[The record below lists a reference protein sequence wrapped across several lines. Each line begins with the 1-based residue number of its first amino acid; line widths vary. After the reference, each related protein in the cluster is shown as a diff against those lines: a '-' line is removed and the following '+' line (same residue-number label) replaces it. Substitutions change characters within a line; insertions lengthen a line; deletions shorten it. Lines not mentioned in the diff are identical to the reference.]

1 MIFFAVRDLINNMNY
16 SLSCFTEVLKSILY
30 VKLKYTKRII
40 IELYSIMS
48 SLVQTTP
55 VNFQGFQLLQ
65 TSPEGD
71 SNLPT
76 NYGTIDLKA
85 IKQSALS
92 LNQLLLGFSVD
103 RSGSMEIVSKDGKTL
118 LQHAQSVIINIARY
132 LMDVH
137 RENPD
142 TSFAI
147 KVIYFDN
154 NLDEIPLFKIN
165 WNSWTDNLDQ
175 FIETLTNYHPRGSTN
190 IQKPL
195 EYFKEYGLFA
205 TTGNHYHIL
214 LTDGFPNDGYT
225 SATDLQNSLPS
236 CNNMFVGFGPDHAVD
251 LLTSLS
257 NSSNGDYNF
266 VNSAENAGMLYGE
279 LLHGILYNVA
289 GDITVKMK
297 GGKLYNYKTKTWDN
311 KLTFKKFAT
320 EHTQTL
326 VFQSKWNS
334 VEPHL
339 FELHYTDYKGEKL
352 SHYFSSNQSSIR
364 YNPTNGECK
373 ESSRNKH
380 VERHM
385 YRVKTMEYLHTAK
398 QYSCGEGNAPTTLIE
413 ELEKFETELDKF
425 IKRNNYE
432 DDLFMKNLQEDVRL
446 CLKSLESVSRPAM
459 RAFIQSR
466 LSTHG
471 RQAGFAVDIDNL
483 LDEEDNNN
491 FTGWG
496 LRMRGTSM
504 PSNAVASH
512 ILPPTRAPRQRS
524 AYTTPSQSTV
534 MRQCSQPASN

>member
-1 MIFFAVRDLINNMNY
+1 
-16 SLSCFTEVLKSILY
+16 
-30 VKLKYTKRII
+30 
-40 IELYSIMS
+40 MS
-48 SLVQTTP
+48 SLAQTTP

-65 TSPEGD
+65 LSPEGD

-92 LNQLLLGFSVD
+92 LNNLLLGFSVD
-103 RSGSMEIVSKDGKTL
+103 RSGSMEVVSKDGKTL

-137 RENPD
+137 KENPD
-142 TSFAI
+142 TKFAI
-147 KVIYFDN
+147 KVVYFDN

-165 WNSWTDNLDQ
+165 WNSWTDDLDQ
-175 FIETLTNYHPRGSTN
+175 FVENLTRFQPRGGTN

-195 EYFKEYGLFA
+195 EYFKEYGLLN
-205 TTGNHYHIL
+205 TDGNHYHIL
-214 LTDGFPNDGYT
+214 LTDGFPNVGFT
-225 SATDLQNSLPS
+225 SASDLQNSLPN

-257 NSSNGDYNF
+257 NNSNGDYNF

-289 GDITVKMK
+289 NDITIKMK
-297 GGKLYNYKTKTWDN
+297 GGKLYNYKTKTWDS
-311 KLTFKKFAT
+311 KLTFKQFAT
-320 EHTQTL
+320 EHSQTL
-326 VFQSKWNS
+326 VFQSNWTS

-339 FELHYTDYKGEKL
+339 FELHYTDYQGEKL
-352 SHYFSSNQSSIR
+352 SHYFSSNQSIR

-385 YRVKTMEYLHTAK
+385 YRVKTMEYLHSAK
-398 QYSCGEGNAPTTLIE
+398 QYSSRENAPRTLIE
-413 ELEKFETELDKF
+413 ELEKFKIELDKF

-446 CLKSLESVSRPAM
+446 CHKSLESVYRPAM

-483 LDEEDNNN
+483 LDENVDID
-491 FTGWG
+491 FSIP
-496 LRMRGTSM
+496 RMRGLSMPNSVLQNTSM
-504 PSNAVASH
+504 P
-512 ILPPTRAPRQRS
+512 PRMPRQRS
-524 AYTTPSQSTV
+524 AYTTPSQTNV
-534 MRQCSQPASN
+534 MRQCSQPVSQ

>member
-1 MIFFAVRDLINNMNY
+1 
-16 SLSCFTEVLKSILY
+16 
-30 VKLKYTKRII
+30 
-40 IELYSIMS
+40 MS
-48 SLVQTTP
+48 SLVAPTP
-55 VNFQGFQLLQ
+55 VSFKAFQLLQ
-65 TSPEGD
+65 LSPEGD
-71 SNLPT
+71 SNLPS
-76 NYGTIDLKA
+76 NYGTIDLKS

-92 LNQLLLGFSVD
+92 VKNLVLGFSVD
-103 RSGSMEIVSKDGKTL
+103 RSGSMEVISKDGKTL

-132 LMDVH
+132 LMDIH
-137 RENPD
+137 KQNPD
-142 TSFAI
+142 TKFAI
-147 KVIYFDN
+147 KVVYFDN
-154 NLDEIPLFKIN
+154 NLVYIPLFKIN

-175 FIETLTNYHPRGSTN
+175 FVENLTKFLPRGGTN

-195 EYFKEYGLFA
+195 EYFKDYGLFKA
-205 TTGNHYHIL
+205 DGNHYHIL

-225 SATDLQNSLPS
+225 SATDLQISLPS

-289 GDITVKMK
+289 KDITIKMK
-297 GGKLYNYKTKTWDN
+297 GGKLYNYKTKTWDS
-311 KLTFKKFAT
+311 KLSFKNFAT

-326 VFQSKWNS
+326 VFQSKWDS

-339 FELHYTDYKGEKL
+339 FELHYTDYDDQKL
-352 SHYFSSNQSSIR
+352 SHYFSSNQSSIK

-373 ESSRNKH
+373 TESRNKH

-385 YRVKTMEYLHTAK
+385 YRVKTMEYLYTAK
-398 QYSCGEGNAPTTLIE
+398 QYNSSGEEEAPRSLIE
-413 ELEKFETELDKF
+413 ELEKFQSELDKF

-432 DDLFMKNLQEDVRL
+432 DDLFMKNLQEDVKL
-446 CLKSLESVSRPAM
+446 CLKSLESVFRPAM

-483 LDEEDNNN
+483 IDEDNDII
-491 FTGWG
+491 FLGWSPRLRG
-496 LRMRGTSM
+496 LSM
-504 PSNAVASH
+504 PAGVPQNNSM
-512 ILPPTRAPRQRS
+512 PPRMPRQRS
-524 AYTTPSQSTV
+524 AYTTPSQTNV
-534 MRQCSQPASN
+534 MRECSQPVSQ

>member
-1 MIFFAVRDLINNMNY
+1 
-16 SLSCFTEVLKSILY
+16 
-30 VKLKYTKRII
+30 
-40 IELYSIMS
+40 MS
-48 SLVQTTP
+48 SIVATTP

-65 TSPEGD
+65 LSPEGD
-71 SNLPT
+71 SNLPN
-76 NYGTIDLKA
+76 NYGTIDLTA

-92 LNQLLLGFSVD
+92 LNNLLLGFSVD

-118 LQHAQSVIINIARY
+118 LQHAQCVIINIARY
-132 LMDVH
+132 LMDIH
-137 RENPD
+137 RQNPD
-142 TSFAI
+142 TKFAI
-147 KVIYFDN
+147 KVVYFDN
-154 NLDEIPLFKIN
+154 TLDEIPLFKIN
-165 WNSWTDNLDQ
+165 WNEWTDNLDE
-175 FIETLTNYHPRGSTN
+175 FIENLTRFQPRGGTN

-195 EYFKEYGLFA
+195 EYFKEYGLFN
-205 TTGNHYHIL
+205 TDGNHYHIL
-214 LTDGFPNDGYT
+214 LTDGFPNVGYT

-257 NSSNGDYNF
+257 NNSNGDYNF

-289 GDITVKMK
+289 NDITVKMK
-297 GGKLYNYKTKTWDN
+297 GGKLYNYKTKTWDS
-311 KLTFKKFAT
+311 KLSFKNFAT

-339 FELHYTDYKGEKL
+339 FELHYTDYQGQKL
-352 SHYFSSNQSSIR
+352 SHYFSSNQSSIK

-373 ESSRNKH
+373 TESRNKH

-385 YRVKTMEYLHTAK
+385 YRVKTMEYLYTAK
-398 QYSCGEGNAPTTLIE
+398 QYNSSGEEAAPRTLIE
-413 ELEKFETELDKF
+413 ELEKFQIELDKF

-446 CLKSLESVSRPAM
+446 CVKSLESVFRPAM

-483 LDEEDNNN
+483 IDDDEDNSLSLHPV
-491 FTGWG
+491 G
-496 LRMRGTSM
+496 LRGFSAPKNSAPAFT
-504 PSNAVASH
+504 
-512 ILPPTRAPRQRS
+512 PPRPGGMLRQSS
-524 AYTTPSQSTV
+524 AYTTPSQNRV
-534 MRQCSQPASN
+534 MRACSQPVTN

>member
-1 MIFFAVRDLINNMNY
+1 MIQI
-16 SLSCFTEVLKSILY
+16 
-30 VKLKYTKRII
+30 KRNII
-40 IELYSIMS
+40 KIYPIMS
-48 SLVQTTP
+48 SLVATTP
-55 VNFQGFQLLQ
+55 VSFQAFQLLQ
-65 TSPEGD
+65 LAPEGD
-71 SNLPT
+71 SNLPS
-76 NYGTIDLKA
+76 NYGTLDLKA

-92 LNQLLLGFSVD
+92 LNNLLLGFSVD

-137 RENPD
+137 KENPD
-142 TSFAI
+142 TKFAI
-147 KVIYFDN
+147 KVVYFDN

-165 WNSWTDNLDQ
+165 WNSWTDDLDQ
-175 FIETLTNYHPRGSTN
+175 FVENLTKFRPRGSTN

-195 EYFKEYGLFA
+195 EYFKDYGLFN
-205 TTGNHYHIL
+205 TDGNHYHIL

-236 CNNMFVGFGPDHAVD
+236 CNNMFIGFGPDHAVD

-257 NSSNGDYNF
+257 NNSNGDYNF

-289 GDITVKMK
+289 KDITIKMK
-297 GGKLYNYKTKTWDN
+297 GGKLYNYKTKTWDD
-311 KLTFKKFAT
+311 KLTFKKFST

-326 VFQSKWNS
+326 VFQSKWDS

-339 FELHYTDYKGEKL
+339 FELHYTDYQGQKL

-398 QYSCGEGNAPTTLIE
+398 QHNNGENAPRSLIE
-413 ELEKFETELDKF
+413 ELEKFKTELDKF

-432 DDLFMKNLQEDVRL
+432 DDLFMKNLQEDITL
-446 CLKSLESVSRPAM
+446 CIKSLESVFRPAM

-471 RQAGFAVDIDNL
+471 RQGGFAVDVDDVLNQDDDYNVVGIS
-483 LDEEDNNN
+483 
-491 FTGWG
+491 
-496 LRMRGTSM
+496 RMRGLSM
-504 PSNAVASH
+504 PSRAVQNIST
-512 ILPPTRAPRQRS
+512 PPRMPRQRS
-524 AYTTPSQSTV
+524 AYTTPSQNNV
-534 MRQCSQPASN
+534 MRQCSQPVSQ

>member
-1 MIFFAVRDLINNMNY
+1 
-16 SLSCFTEVLKSILY
+16 
-30 VKLKYTKRII
+30 
-40 IELYSIMS
+40 MS
-48 SLVQTTP
+48 SLVATTP
-55 VNFQGFQLLQ
+55 ISYQGFQLLQ
-65 TSPEGD
+65 LSPEGD
-71 SNLPT
+71 SNLPS

-137 RENPD
+137 EQNPD
-142 TSFAI
+142 TKFAI
-147 KVIYFDN
+147 KVVYFDN

-165 WNSWTDNLDQ
+165 WNSSTDNLDQ
-175 FIETLTNYHPRGSTN
+175 FIETLTRYRPRGSTN

-195 EYFKEYGLFA
+195 EYFKENALFA
-205 TTGNHYHIL
+205 DGNSYHIL
-214 LTDGFPNDGYT
+214 LTDGFPNNGYT
-225 SATDLQNSLPS
+225 SATDLKDSLPS
-236 CNNMFVGFGPDHAVD
+236 CNNMFVGFGREHAVE

-257 NSSNGDYNF
+257 NNSDGDYNF
-266 VNSAENAGMLYGE
+266 VNSVENAGMLYGD

-289 GDITVKMK
+289 KDITIKMK
-297 GGKLYNYKTKTWDN
+297 GGKLYNYKTKTWDD

-326 VFQSKWNS
+326 VFQSKWTS

-339 FELHYTDYKGEKL
+339 FELHYTDYTGQKL

-373 ESSRNKH
+373 EDSRNKH

-398 QYSCGEGNAPTTLIE
+398 QYSSAQENAPKNLIE
-413 ELEKFETELDKF
+413 ELEKFQSELDKF
-425 IKRNNYE
+425 IDRNSYE
-432 DDLFMKNLQEDVRL
+432 DDLFMRNLQEDIRL
-446 CLKSLESVSRPAM
+446 CITSLKSVFRPAM

-471 RQAGFAVDIDNL
+471 RQGGFAVDIDDVVNV
-483 LDEEDNNN
+483 DDDDMM
-491 FTGWG
+491 FASPS
-496 LRMRGTSM
+496 RMRGLSM
-504 PSNAVASH
+504 PSNAT
-512 ILPPTRAPRQRS
+512 LNLTTPPRMPRQRS
-524 AYTTPSQSTV
+524 AYTTPTQSTV
-534 MRQCSQPASN
+534 MRECSQPVSY

>member
-1 MIFFAVRDLINNMNY
+1 
-16 SLSCFTEVLKSILY
+16 
-30 VKLKYTKRII
+30 
-40 IELYSIMS
+40 MS
-48 SLVQTTP
+48 SLVQATP

-65 TSPEGD
+65 LAPEGD

-92 LNQLLLGFSVD
+92 LNHLLLGFSVD
-103 RSGSMEIVSKDGKTL
+103 RSGSMEFVSKDGKTL
-118 LQHAQSVIINIARY
+118 LEHAQCVIINIARY

-142 TSFAI
+142 TKFAI
-147 KVIYFDN
+147 KVVYFDN
-154 NLDEIPLFKIN
+154 TLDEIPLFKIN
-165 WNSWTDNLDQ
+165 WNGWTDNLDK
-175 FIETLTNYHPRGSTN
+175 FIENLTRFQPRGGTN

-195 EYFKEYGLFA
+195 EYFKEFGLFN
-205 TTGNHYHIL
+205 TEGNHYHIL
-214 LTDGFPNDGYT
+214 LTDGFPNVGHT

-236 CNNMFVGFGPDHAVD
+236 CNNMFVGFGSNHAVD

-257 NSSNGDYNF
+257 NNSNGDYNF

-289 GDITVKMK
+289 NDITVKMK
-297 GGKLYNYKTKTWDN
+297 GGKLYNYKTKTWDS
-311 KLTFKKFAT
+311 KLSFKNFAT

-326 VFQSKWNS
+326 VFKSKWNS

-339 FELHYTDYKGEKL
+339 FELHYTDYQGQKL
-352 SHYFSSNQSSIR
+352 SHYFSSTQSSIK

-373 ESSRNKH
+373 EESRNKH

-385 YRVKTMEYLHTAK
+385 YRVKTMEYLHSVK
-398 QYSCGEGNAPTTLIE
+398 QYSGFNNTAPRSLIE
-413 ELEKFETELDKF
+413 ELEKFQIELDKF

-432 DDLFMKNLQEDVRL
+432 DDLFMKNLQEDVKL
-446 CLKSLESVSRPAM
+446 CLKSLDSVYKPAM

-471 RQAGFAVDIDNL
+471 RQAGFAVDVDDV
-483 LDEEDNNN
+483 LDEDNNN
-491 FTGWG
+491 LIFSSPS
-496 LRMRGTSM
+496 RMRGVSM
-504 PSNAVASH
+504 PSNTGQNS
-512 ILPPTRAPRQRS
+512 LPLPRMPRQRS

-534 MRQCSQPASN
+534 MRECSQPVSH

>member
-1 MIFFAVRDLINNMNY
+1 
-16 SLSCFTEVLKSILY
+16 
-30 VKLKYTKRII
+30 
-40 IELYSIMS
+40 MS
-48 SLVQTTP
+48 SLVAPTP
-55 VNFQGFQLLQ
+55 VSFKAFQLLQ
-65 TSPEGD
+65 LSPEGD
-71 SNLPT
+71 SNLPS
-76 NYGTIDLKA
+76 NYGTIDLKS

-92 LNQLLLGFSVD
+92 VKNLVLGFSVD
-103 RSGSMEIVSKDGKTL
+103 RSGSMEVISKDGKTL

-132 LMDVH
+132 LMDIH
-137 RENPD
+137 KQNPD
-142 TSFAI
+142 TKFAI
-147 KVIYFDN
+147 KVVYFDN
-154 NLDEIPLFKIN
+154 NLVDIPLFKIN

-175 FIETLTNYHPRGSTN
+175 FVENLTKFLPRGGTN

-195 EYFKEYGLFA
+195 EYFKDYGLFKA
-205 TTGNHYHIL
+205 DGNHYHIL

-225 SATDLQNSLPS
+225 SATDLQISLPS

-289 GDITVKMK
+289 KDITIKMK
-297 GGKLYNYKTKTWDN
+297 GGKLYNYKTKTWDS
-311 KLTFKKFAT
+311 KLSFKNFAT

-326 VFQSKWNS
+326 VFQSKWDS

-339 FELHYTDYKGEKL
+339 FELHYTDYDDQKL
-352 SHYFSSNQSSIR
+352 SHYFSSNQSSIK

-373 ESSRNKH
+373 TESRNKH

-385 YRVKTMEYLHTAK
+385 YRVKTMEYLYTAK
-398 QYSCGEGNAPTTLIE
+398 QYNSSGEEEAPRSLIE
-413 ELEKFETELDKF
+413 ELEKFQSELDKF

-432 DDLFMKNLQEDVRL
+432 DDLFMKNLQEDVKL
-446 CLKSLESVSRPAM
+446 CLKSLESVFRPAM

-483 LDEEDNNN
+483 IDEDNDIN
-491 FTGWG
+491 FPGWSPRLRG
-496 LRMRGTSM
+496 LSM
-504 PSNAVASH
+504 PVGAPQNNSM
-512 ILPPTRAPRQRS
+512 PPRMPRQRS
-524 AYTTPSQSTV
+524 AYTTPSQTNV
-534 MRQCSQPASN
+534 MRECSQPVSQ